1 LADIPVYNR
10 DGTQRNAVHVD
21 DHLTFISGRVSK
33 GKKAYYKG
41 VGCPYKG
48 HHTLSPNQE
57 YVIGKSPVWY
67 SGYVV
72 INPKLANL
80 SGIFYQPYQPYF
92 SDFVGSCGP
101 KETNIISNSK
111 EFQLSSVRY
120 IDCIPFDAENRQQF
134 FVLDYS
140 CERTEYLK
148 EGTAANLSELIEC
161 LITTGWNF
169 PWDKAAI
176 RDVSGKGT
184 VSDVADMFKSN
195 KPIHQ
200 LGTVYSLLYS
210 LFQLSR
216 PQFFELMKLHQ
227 LSCKTDKDI
236 PLISIYF
243 LDKYGAKA
251 DSLLPRKQNSNV
263 YLHLILQLIDGRNC
277 AHVEHET
284 YGDSVKKQYHKKF
297 RESGNATKTS

>member
-1 LADIPVYNR
+1 LADIPIYNR
-10 DGTQRNAVHVD
+10 DGTQRNAIHVD
-21 DHLTFISGRVSK
+21 DNLTFLGGRVSK
-33 GKKAYYKG
+33 GDKAYYKG

-48 HHTLSPNQE
+48 HHTLTPNQE
-57 YVIGKSPVWY
+57 YVVGKSPVWY

-72 INPKLANL
+72 TNPKLNGKF
-80 SGIFYQPYQPYF
+80 GIFYQPYQPYF

-101 KETNIISNSK
+101 KETNIIANSK
-111 EFQLSSVRY
+111 AFPLSSVKY
-120 IDCIPFDAENRQQF
+120 IDCVHFDTENKQQY

-140 CERTEYLK
+140 CGRTEYLK
-148 EGTAANLSELIEC
+148 EGQASNLSELIEC

-184 VSDVADMFKSN
+184 VSDVADMFKST

-200 LGTVYSLLYS
+200 FGTVYSLLYS

-216 PQFFELMKLHQ
+216 PKFFELMQLHQ

-236 PLISIYF
+236 PLVAIYF
-243 LDKYGAKA
+243 LDKHGANT
-251 DSLLPRKQNSNV
+251 DSLLPKKQNTNV
-263 YLHLILQLIDGRNC
+263 YSHLILKLIDGRNC
-277 AHVEHET
+277 AYVEHET
-284 YGDSVKKQYHKKF
+284 YGDSVKKQYHRKF
-297 RESGNATKTS
+297 KESGNAATTS